1 MTIGE
6 LTINSFGA
14 GGWVDSLAL
23 DRWFGTPHCR
33 AEVRSAMRCTFAA
46 LTLLGLVQG
55 VAPGVRSWNFEE
67 DPAGVIARGFV
78 GVEGKWMIV
87 KTPTGRVLAQEASNT
102 DNTFNVALVE
112 GVEARDLALSVRI
125 KPLAGTDDQGGGVVW
140 RARNGRNY
148 YVARY
153 NPLEDNF
160 RVYTVVNGVRT
171 LLQSAE
177 APKRDDWRSVR
188 VVMIGE
194 HIECYLDG
202 IKLLDVHNK
211 TFTGPG
217 RIGVWSKA
225 DARSYFDD
233 LRAEPLDPTS
243 GR

>member
-1 MTIGE
+1 
-6 LTINSFGA
+6 
-14 GGWVDSLAL
+14 
-23 DRWFGTPHCR
+23 
-33 AEVRSAMRCTFAA
+33 MRRTFAA

-55 VAPGVRSWNFEE
+55 VALGVRSWNFEE
-67 DPAGVIARGFV
+67 DPEDAIARGFV
-78 GVEGKWMIV
+78 GVEGKWEV
-87 KTPTGRVLAQEASNT
+87 VTTPAGHVLAQKASNT

-112 GVEARDLALSVRI
+112 GVEARDLALSVRL

-177 APKRDDWRSVR
+177 APKRDDWRTVR
-188 VVMIGE
+188 VEMTGE

-202 IKLLDVHNK
+202 VKLLDVHNT
-211 TFTGPG
+211 TFKGPG
-217 RIGVWSKA
+217 QIGVWSKA
-225 DARSYFDD
+225 DARSHFDD
-233 LRAEPLDPTS
+233 LRLETRS
-243 GR
+243 